1 MSEKY
6 KELLE
11 QYDVKVLST
20 FRSRG
25 TFQCETEQGLAL
37 LKEYHGSL
45 QKLALE
51 YEWKEKLANA
61 GFLTTDRYFLT
72 KEESLVTYDR
82 YRTPFVLKHY
92 FKGREC
98 DCRNLSDVAA
108 SCRNLAFLHKV
119 SSSIEEIPFENL
131 KTETTSHLFERKNRE
146 LRSIRKFIGKVRGKN
161 DFELLYMDC
170 FDSFYKEASHAL
182 AHLLK
187 AEADLANTDCGMCP
201 GAYHYHNV
209 LILPDYSVAT
219 VNFESLCYQP
229 YLLDLY
235 LFLRKTLEKN
245 HYDYAFFETGISG
258 YSIYR
263 HLTEKDFL
271 FLYLLF
277 LYPEKFWKISNQ
289 YYNHRKSWIPPR
301 TLEKL
306 QKVLAQNEE
315 RHSFLKQFA
324 DFLRTLNINL
334 L

>member
-1 MSEKY
+1 MH
-6 KELLE
+6 LL
-11 QYDVKVLST
+11 
-20 FRSRG
+20 
-25 TFQCETEQGLAL
+25 
-37 LKEYHGSL
+37 
-45 QKLALE
+45 
-51 YEWKEKLANA
+51 
-61 GFLTTDRYFLT
+61 LT

-82 YRTPFVLKHY
+82 YRTAFILKHY

-131 KTETTSHLFERKNRE
+131 KTESTSHLFERKNRE
-146 LRSIRKFIGKVRGKN
+146 LRSIRKFIGHVHGKN
-161 DFELLYMDC
+161 DFELLYMKC
-170 FDSFYKEASHAL
+170 FDSFYEEASYAL
-182 AHLLK
+182 SRLLK
-187 AEADLANTDCGMCP
+187 VEPELADTGCGVCH

-219 VNFESLCYQP
+219 VNFESMCYQP

-245 HYDYAFFETGISG
+245 HYDYSFFEAGISG

-263 HLTEKDFL
+263 RLAEKDFL

-289 YYNHRKSWIPPR
+289 YYNHRKSWIPPK

-315 RHSFLKQFA
+315 RHTFLKQFA
-324 DFLRTLNINL
+324 AFLNTLDKNFL
-334 L
+334 

>member
-1 MSEKY
+1 MNGN
-6 KELLE
+6 LLFS
-11 QYDVKVLST
+11 K
-20 FRSRG
+20 
-25 TFQCETEQGLAL
+25 
-37 LKEYHGSL
+37 
-45 QKLALE
+45 
-51 YEWKEKLANA
+51 
-61 GFLTTDRYFLT
+61 
-72 KEESLVTYDR
+72 
-82 YRTPFVLKHY
+82 
-92 FKGREC
+92 
-98 DCRNLSDVAA
+98 RN
-108 SCRNLAFLHKV
+108 
-119 SSSIEEIPFENL
+119 
-131 KTETTSHLFERKNRE
+131 
-146 LRSIRKFIGKVRGKN
+146 
-161 DFELLYMDC
+161 
-170 FDSFYKEASHAL
+170 L

-187 AEADLANTDCGMCP
+187 AEADLADTDCGMCH

-229 YLLDLY
+229 YLLDFY

-245 HYDYAFFETGISG
+245 HYDYAFFEAGISG

-324 DFLRTLNINL
+324 DFLRTFNINL

>member
-146 LRSIRKFIGKVRGKN
+146 LRSIRKFAGKMTSN
-161 DFELLYMDC
+161 F
-170 FDSFYKEASHAL
+170 F
-182 AHLLK
+182 
-187 AEADLANTDCGMCP
+187 TWI
-201 GAYHYHNV
+201 V
-209 LILPDYSVAT
+209 LIHFIRKLPMPLHT
-219 VNFESLCYQP
+219 
-229 YLLDLY
+229 
-235 LFLRKTLEKN
+235 
-245 HYDYAFFETGISG
+245 
-258 YSIYR
+258 
-263 HLTEKDFL
+263 
-271 FLYLLF
+271 
-277 LYPEKFWKISNQ
+277 
-289 YYNHRKSWIPPR
+289 
-301 TLEKL
+301 
-306 QKVLAQNEE
+306 
-315 RHSFLKQFA
+315 FLKQK
-324 DFLRTLNINL
+324 LISLIRTVACATAHIITITY
-334 L
+334 

>member
-98 DCRNLSDVAA
+98 DSRNLS
-108 SCRNLAFLHKV
+108 AFLHKV

-187 AEADLANTDCGMCP
+187 AEADLADTDCGMCH

>member
-119 SSSIEEIPFENL
+119 SSSNEEIPFENL

-187 AEADLANTDCGMCP
+187 AEADLADTDCGMCH

-235 LFLRKTLEKN
+235 LFLRKTL
-245 HYDYAFFETGISG
+245 ETGISG

>member
-98 DCRNLSDVAA
+98 DCRNLSDVA
-108 SCRNLAFLHKV
+108 
-119 SSSIEEIPFENL
+119 SIEEIPFENL

-182 AHLLK
+182 ADLLK
-187 AEADLANTDCGMCP
+187 AEADLADTDCGMCH

-245 HYDYAFFETGISG
+245 HYDYAFFEAGISG

-306 QKVLAQNEE
+306 QKILAQNEE

>member
-1 MSEKY
+1 M
-6 KELLE
+6 
-11 QYDVKVLST
+11 
-20 FRSRG
+20 
-25 TFQCETEQGLAL
+25 
-37 LKEYHGSL
+37 
-45 QKLALE
+45 
-51 YEWKEKLANA
+51 
-61 GFLTTDRYFLT
+61 
-72 KEESLVTYDR
+72 
-82 YRTPFVLKHY
+82 
-92 FKGREC
+92 
-98 DCRNLSDVAA
+98 AA

-182 AHLLK
+182 ADLLK
-187 AEADLANTDCGMCP
+187 AEADLADTDCGMCH

>member
-1 MSEKY
+1 M
-6 KELLE
+6 
-11 QYDVKVLST
+11 
-20 FRSRG
+20 
-25 TFQCETEQGLAL
+25 
-37 LKEYHGSL
+37 
-45 QKLALE
+45 
-51 YEWKEKLANA
+51 
-61 GFLTTDRYFLT
+61 
-72 KEESLVTYDR
+72 
-82 YRTPFVLKHY
+82 
-92 FKGREC
+92 
-98 DCRNLSDVAA
+98 AA

-187 AEADLANTDCGMCP
+187 AEADLAN
-201 GAYHYHNV
+201 
-209 LILPDYSVAT
+209 
-219 VNFESLCYQP
+219 
-229 YLLDLY
+229 
-235 LFLRKTLEKN
+235 
-245 HYDYAFFETGISG
+245 AFFETGISG

>member
-187 AEADLANTDCGMCP
+187 AEADLANTDCGMCH

-219 VNFESLCYQP
+219 VNFESLCY
-229 YLLDLY
+229 
-235 LFLRKTLEKN
+235 LRKTLEKN

>member
-161 DFELLYMDC
+161 DFELLYMNC

-187 AEADLANTDCGMCP
+187 AEADLADTDCGMCH

-229 YLLDLY
+229 YLLDFY
-235 LFLRKTLEKN
+235 LFLRKTLEKIITTMPFLRQGFPVILFT
-245 HYDYAFFETGISG
+245 DISQKRF
-258 YSIYR
+258 S
-263 HLTEKDFL
+263 FL
-271 FLYLLF
+271 IFTF

-289 YYNHRKSWIPPR
+289 YYNHRKSWISPR

-306 QKVLAQNEE
+306 QKFWHRMKNDIL
-315 RHSFLKQFA
+315 F
-324 DFLRTLNINL
+324 
-334 L
+334 

>member
-161 DFELLYMDC
+161 DFELLYMNC
-170 FDSFYKEASHAL
+170 FDSFYKEASAKKMLVSGDNLNEDYDEVSVMKKL
-182 AHLLK
+182 AVSGGI
-187 AEADLANTDCGMCP
+187 EADEVYMDHTGLNTYDTIVHSLEFFNKGSTIVIVTQS
-201 GAYHYHNV
+201 YHLYR
-209 LILPDYSVAT
+209 A
-219 VNFESLCYQP
+219 
-229 YLLDLY
+229 LY
-235 LFLRKTLEKN
+235 LAQRMGLN
-245 HYDYAFFETGISG
+245 AYGVSADSDIV
-258 YSIYR
+258 YR
-263 HLTEKDFL
+263 GQLYREFREMAARLKDFW
-271 FLYLLF
+271 YGITK
-277 LYPEKFWKISNQ
+277 PELPEWAKGIITCKSKKFDV
-289 YYNHRKSWIPPR
+289 YY
-301 TLEKL
+301 
-306 QKVLAQNEE
+306 A
-315 RHSFLKQFA
+315 
-324 DFLRTLNINL
+324 
-334 L
+334 

>member
-1 MSEKY
+1 MEINKRIEAARKSMKKHKVDAYIVTSSDYHQSEY
-6 KELLE
+6 I
-11 QYDVKVLST
+11 D
-20 FRSRG
+20 
-25 TFQCETEQGLAL
+25 
-37 LKEYHGSL
+37 
-45 QKLALE
+45 
-51 YEWKEKLANA
+51 
-61 GFLTTDRYFLT
+61 D
-72 KEESLVTYDR
+72 
-82 YRTPFVLKHY
+82 Y

-98 DCRNLSDVAA
+98 DCRNLSDVTA

-146 LRSIRKFIGKVRGKN
+146 LRSIRKFIGKVHGKN
-161 DFELLYMDC
+161 DFELLYMNC
-170 FDSFYKEASHAL
+170 FDSFYKEAS
-182 AHLLK
+182 LLK
-187 AEADLANTDCGMCP
+187 AEADLADTDCGMCH

-209 LILPDYSVAT
+209 LILSDYSVAT

-245 HYDYAFFETGISG
+245 HYNYAFFEAGISG

-263 HLTEKDFL
+263 RLTEKDFL

-315 RHSFLKQFA
+315 RHSFLNQFA

>member
-1 MSEKY
+1 M
-6 KELLE
+6 
-11 QYDVKVLST
+11 
-20 FRSRG
+20 
-25 TFQCETEQGLAL
+25 
-37 LKEYHGSL
+37 
-45 QKLALE
+45 
-51 YEWKEKLANA
+51 N
-61 GFLTTDRYFLT
+61 
-72 KEESLVTYDR
+72 
-82 YRTPFVLKHY
+82 
-92 FKGREC
+92 
-98 DCRNLSDVAA
+98 
-108 SCRNLAFLHKV
+108 
-119 SSSIEEIPFENL
+119 
-131 KTETTSHLFERKNRE
+131 
-146 LRSIRKFIGKVRGKN
+146 
-161 DFELLYMDC
+161 C

-187 AEADLANTDCGMCP
+187 AEADLADTDCGMCH

-289 YYNHRKSWIPPR
+289 YYNHRKSWIPPK

-315 RHSFLKQFA
+315 RHTFLKQFA
-324 DFLRTLNINL
+324 AFLNTLDKNFL
-334 L
+334 

>member
-72 KEESLVTYDR
+72 KEASLVTYDR

-161 DFELLYMDC
+161 DFELLYMNC

-187 AEADLANTDCGMCP
+187 AEADLADTDCGMCH

-258 YSIYR
+258 YSI
-263 HLTEKDFL
+263 
-271 FLYLLF
+271 
-277 LYPEKFWKISNQ
+277 
-289 YYNHRKSWIPPR
+289 
-301 TLEKL
+301 
-306 QKVLAQNEE
+306 
-315 RHSFLKQFA
+315 
-324 DFLRTLNINL
+324 
-334 L
+334 

>member
-146 LRSIRKFIGKVRGKN
+146 LRSIRKFIGKVRGK
-161 DFELLYMDC
+161 
-170 FDSFYKEASHAL
+170 
-182 AHLLK
+182 
-187 AEADLANTDCGMCP
+187 
-201 GAYHYHNV
+201 
-209 LILPDYSVAT
+209 
-219 VNFESLCYQP
+219 
-229 YLLDLY
+229 
-235 LFLRKTLEKN
+235 R
-245 HYDYAFFETGISG
+245 
-258 YSIYR
+258 
-263 HLTEKDFL
+263 
-271 FLYLLF
+271 
-277 LYPEKFWKISNQ
+277 
-289 YYNHRKSWIPPR
+289 
-301 TLEKL
+301 
-306 QKVLAQNEE
+306 
-315 RHSFLKQFA
+315 
-324 DFLRTLNINL
+324 LRTSLYEL
-334 L
+334 F